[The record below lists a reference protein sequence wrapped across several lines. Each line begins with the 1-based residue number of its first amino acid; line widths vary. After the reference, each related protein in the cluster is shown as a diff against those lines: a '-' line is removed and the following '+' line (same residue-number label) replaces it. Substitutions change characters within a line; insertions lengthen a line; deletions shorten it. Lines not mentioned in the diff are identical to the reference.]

1 MQSTMRHYLL
11 GLFYALENTRHPL
24 FQMQRANK
32 TLFTGVILCFRGYP
46 PFQMQRA
53 NATLFTGVTLCLDI
67 LIV

>member
-46 PFQMQRA
+46 LSKCNVQMRHYLLVLLYA
-53 NATLFTGVTLCLDI
+53 
-67 LIV
+67 